1 MTLSI
6 RFDNMEIAGILEKQQ
21 QQQKSLV
28 EWCGVKFE

>member
-6 RFDNMEIAGILEKQQ
+6 RFDNMEIAGILDKQ

>member
-21 QQQKSLV
+21 QKSLV